1 MSTTTIRL
9 PEELKARIA
18 KVAEREGVTAHG
30 FILGVVEA
38 KVGELERR
46 RDFHDEADRRWQQF
60 LADGNALDWN
70 EVRASLL
77 RDAQTATA
85 KPRARKA
92 ARRA

>member
-9 PEELKARIA
+9 PEELKARIG

-30 FILGVVEA
+30 FILGAIEA

-46 RDFHDEADRRWQQF
+46 RDFHDEANQRWLQF
-60 LADGNALDWN
+60 LANGNTLPWS

-77 RDAQTATA
+77 RDTQAGTT
-85 KPRARKA
+85 KPRTRKA
-92 ARRA
+92 

>member
-18 KVAEREGVTAHG
+18 KAAEREGVTAHG
-30 FILGVVEA
+30 FILGAVEA

-46 RDFHDEADRRWQQF
+46 RDFHDEADRRWLRF
-60 LADGNALDWN
+60 LADGNALDWS

-77 RDAQTATA
+77 RDAQATATQ
-85 KPRARKA
+85 PRTRKA

>member
-9 PEELKARIA
+9 SEELKARIA
-18 KVAEREGVTAHG
+18 KAAEREGVSAHG
-30 FILGVVEA
+30 FILGAVEA

-46 RDFHDEADRRWQQF
+46 RDFHDEADRRWLQF

-77 RDAQTATA
+77 RDA
-85 KPRARKA
+85 RAGTEASRTRKA
-92 ARRA
+92 ARKA